1 MNSQKKLY
9 DELLKEHPELKES
22 NVDIPEVISLMQE
35 LNPDI
40 VANQDYKDTLKQ
52 RLDTIAN
59 YNPKKSSNIF
69 WFLKYFIPVFSFGFA
84 VFGFVYFSDD
94 FQPQPIK
101 SDSHIQ
107 SKSIQQASVP
117 ENAPAE
123 MMMLSDM
130 AESDMLD
137 EAPISAQA
145 SMKSKSLRTTRN
157 MTVSDNQATD
167 SENIINDNKEISD
180 ELLDEVMPMM
190 FSMDSMLSDESD
202 NGFTEESENLEIMWM
217 TESSVEEKIEDTFS
231 DICWEY
237 NGLISIL
244 EDEIRTCILEN
255 KNCDETDYIEKKCFE
270 SINVTK

>member
-9 DELLKEHPELKES
+9 DELLQEHPELKES

-35 LNPDI
+35 INPDI
-40 VANQDYKDTLKQ
+40 VADQDYKDALKQ

-59 YNPKKSSNIF
+59 YNPQKSSSVF
-69 WFLKYFIPVFSFGFA
+69 WFFKYFVPVFSFGFA

-94 FQPQPIK
+94 FKPEPIK

-107 SKSIQQASVP
+107 SRSIQQESVP
-117 ENAPAE
+117 ENTPAE

-130 AESDMLD
+130 AESDMLHD
-137 EAPISAQA
+137 VPVPAQE
-145 SMKSKSLRTTRN
+145 SMKSKSLMTTRN
-157 MTVSDNQATD
+157 IPVSDKQDTE
-167 SENIINDNKEISD
+167 SKNITNDNEEISD

-190 FSMDSMLSDESD
+190 FSMDSMMSDESERS
-202 NGFTEESENLEIMWM
+202 FSEESGNLEIMWM
-217 TESSVEEKIEDTFS
+217 AELLVEEKIEDIFA

-237 NGLISIL
+237 NGLITVL
-244 EDEIRTCILEN
+244 DDETRICILEN
-255 KNCDETDYIEKKCFE
+255 KNCSESGYVEQKCFE